1 MGCKCETLW
10 CRWHADSL
18 FTFFD
23 HSTQGS
29 QIQAPVHEWL
39 CICNLLLVWCGR
51 DLAIV
56 LARSSNTCNY
66 PSVII
71 YLKINSKSQHRPF
84 RRVNIMDVVSWHT
97 VAFSYLQC
105 CFLVPVCVPEFQR
118 VALLLRDYTARFFYC
133 CPEHRSC
140 HGMSGRMQVFSAI
153 QLPAIVATVRDW
165 PCEILQAYYCTIY
178 CSSFHD
184 WTESINSEKKSFQ
197 NLSNISYLQTTAK

>member
-105 CFLVPVCVPEFQR
+105 CFLVPVCAR
-118 VALLLRDYTARFFYC
+118 VSKSSTSVVWLYSAFLLLLSWAPQLSRDVWPDAGIQFDTAAGHFC
-133 CPEHRSC
+133 
-140 HGMSGRMQVFSAI
+140 
-153 QLPAIVATVRDW
+153 D
-165 PCEILQAYYCTIY
+165 
-178 CSSFHD
+178 
-184 WTESINSEKKSFQ
+184 SEGLTMW
-197 NLSNISYLQTTAK
+197 NTTGVLLHYLLFLFLW